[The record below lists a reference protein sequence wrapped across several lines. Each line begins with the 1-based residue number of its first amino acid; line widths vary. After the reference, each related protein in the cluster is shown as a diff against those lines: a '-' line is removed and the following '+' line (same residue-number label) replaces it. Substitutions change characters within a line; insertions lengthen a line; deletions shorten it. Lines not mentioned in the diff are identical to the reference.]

1 MSELNDRAY
10 TYYRYFLAMK
20 LHFKDK
26 KFNFF
31 SHDGKT
37 RVSVQTYNGRRDRYF
52 FERSASI
59 YNTQKFLDKCLT
71 EIKKNPN
78 FFIKDLLTP
87 DNESRYLRR
96 KGFLESFKNSF
107 DKEVSEITNHC
118 LKNRINRRQ
127 LLQGDED
134 TKPVLYLMLKKGLV
148 SEETYLCI
156 DRVCDVSER
165 LAVFNLDPL
174 VHQTNFFMEKYYPFV
189 VKHFPKKDETQTILS
204 NSFDLL
210 SQ

>member
-118 LKNRINRRQ
+118 LKNRINSKDRHARS
-127 LLQGDED
+127 
-134 TKPVLYLMLKKGLV
+134 VLSNIPNLSRTIVPAYT
-148 SEETYLCI
+148 SRI
-156 DRVCDVSER
+156 ADRNPI
-165 LAVFNLDPL
+165 L
-174 VHQTNFFMEKYYPFV
+174 
-189 VKHFPKKDETQTILS
+189 LS
-204 NSFDLL
+204 NSHTLHISGRSRL
-210 SQ
+210 PRCARQHKLIEHLAQPLPLPRKP